1 MLGRPPNVPRRRF
14 KPATIDL
21 DDIQGNVLRGY
32 TMPAAAYLWLRIVD
46 VREARALMRRMLPQ
60 VRTAA
65 PWSRGAR
72 HRA

>member
-1 MLGRPPNVPRRRF
+1 MLGRPPNVPRRRG

-46 VREARALMRRMLPQ
+46 VR
-60 VRTAA
+60 
-65 PWSRGAR
+65 RGAR
-72 HRA
+72 ADAADAAAGERPRRPGRRRPPPR